1 MLNDKSFA
9 ALKNFPFQFIL
20 VFLIFAAGTGVA
32 GYRYYH
38 YAEEHLKNESQKDLS
53 VIADLKIDEITK
65 WRTERLG
72 DANLVFR
79 NPFLASAI
87 HQWLQHG
94 SPDLKQK
101 IVVFMKALEDQNQYR
116 RIILLDENG
125 DIRLT
130 VPADEI
136 SLGFD
141 AKRLASEALLSKQI
155 IFSDLYLSK
164 LSDTVRLT
172 LVVPV
177 LITERNKTVPVG
189 TLLLRVDPSQFL
201 YPLIQSWPTPSG
213 SAETLLIRREG
224 DEVVFLNELRH
235 KKNTALKLRF
245 KITEETLPAAMALR
259 GTTGIVEGLDYR
271 GVPVLAALRPIPGST
286 WFLVSKVDKEEIYRS
301 LVERS
306 WFLVLLIILLLTITG
321 LGLLFIWN
329 RRGLEITRKE
339 RDKAQQYLD
348 IAAVMFLVISA
359 DQKVVL
365 INRKGSEILG
375 YKDEEIIGAD
385 WFDKFLPEKI
395 REEVKE
401 AFTQLM
407 SGELSPVEY
416 FENTIVT
423 KNGDERL
430 IAWHNTVIRGGSGNI
445 IGTLSSGDDI
455 TQRKQ
460 IEERLKQERKFS
472 ESVINSLPGVFYLFD
487 EQGKFLLWNR
497 NFENVSEYSAS
508 EIKNMA
514 PLDFFPEDE
523 KQFMLER
530 IEQVFLVGHADAE
543 AHFTSKSGRQ
553 TPYYFTGS
561 LYKISDAPLLIGT
574 GIDITEIKTAQDAVR
589 RTMMELERSN
599 KELEQFAYIASH
611 DLQEP
616 LRMVSSY
623 VQLLAQ
629 RYKGRFDADADDFI
643 HYAVDGARRMQRMI
657 NDLLSYS
664 RVGTRGKPFGQA
676 DCDEILKQVLA
687 GLRLQIEEC
696 GALITSDPL
705 PVVMAD
711 ASQLHQVFQ
720 NLISNAIKFRG
731 EKIPE
736 IYVSAERKRG
746 EWIFSVSDNGIGFEE
761 KYAGKIFDIFKR
773 LYPASKYPG
782 SGIGLTIC
790 RKIIERHK
798 GRIWAGSEPGKG
810 SVFYFTLP
818 AQNES

>member
-1 MLNDKSFA
+1 MGNKKSLA
-9 ALKNFPFQFIL
+9 SLKSFPFQFI
-20 VFLIFAAGTGVA
+20 VIFLIFAAVTGAA

-38 YAEEHLKNESQKDLS
+38 YAKEHLKNESQKDLS

-65 WRTERLG
+65 WRKERLG

-79 NPFLASAI
+79 NPFMTSAI
-87 HQWLQHG
+87 HQWLKHG

-101 IVVFMKALEDQNQYR
+101 IVVFMKALDDQSQYR
-116 RIILLDENG
+116 RIILLDEKG

-136 SLGFD
+136 SLGPN
-141 AKRLASEALLSKQI
+141 AKKLASEALLSKKI
-155 IFSDLYLSK
+155 IFSDLYISK

-172 LVVPV
+172 LVVPLLV
-177 LITERNKTVPVG
+177 QQRNETVPVG
-189 TLLLRVDPSQFL
+189 VLLLRVDPSQFL
-201 YPLIQSWPTPSG
+201 YPLIQSWPTPSD

-224 DEVVFLNELRH
+224 DDVVFLNELRH

-271 GVPVLAALRPIPGST
+271 GVPVLAALRAIPGST
-286 WFLVSKVDKEEIYRS
+286 WSLVSKVDKEEIYRP

-306 WFLVLLIILLLTITG
+306 WFLVLLVILLVTVTG
-321 LGLLFIWN
+321 LGLLFVWH
-329 RRGLEITRKE
+329 RRGLEIVREE

-348 IAAVMFLVISA
+348 IAAVMFLIINA

-375 YKDEEIIGAD
+375 YKEEEIIGMD
-385 WFDKFLPEKI
+385 WFDKFVPEKI
-395 REEVKE
+395 REEVKG
-401 AFTQLM
+401 AFSKLT
-407 SGELSPVEY
+407 SGEVSPGGY
-416 FENTIVT
+416 FENMVLTR
-423 KNGDERL
+423 NGEERL
-430 IAWHNTVIRGGSGNI
+430 IAWHNTVIRDESDNI

-460 IEERLKQERKFS
+460 TEE
-472 ESVINSLPGVFYLFD
+472 SL
-487 EQGKFLLWNR
+487 
-497 NFENVSEYSAS
+497 
-508 EIKNMA
+508 
-514 PLDFFPEDE
+514 
-523 KQFMLER
+523 
-530 IEQVFLVGHADAE
+530 
-543 AHFTSKSGRQ
+543 
-553 TPYYFTGS
+553 
-561 LYKISDAPLLIGT
+561 
-574 GIDITEIKTAQDAVR
+574 IKT
-589 RTMMELERSN
+589 MLELERSN

-643 HYAVDGARRMQRMI
+643 HYAVDGASRMQTMI
-657 NDLLSYS
+657 NDLLAYS
-664 RVGTRGKPFGQA
+664 RVGTKGKPFGQA

-687 GLRLQIEEC
+687 GLKLQIAES

-731 EKIPE
+731 EKTPE
-736 IYVSAERKRG
+736 IYIRAERKES
-746 EWIFSVSDNGIGFEE
+746 EWVFSVSDNGIGFEQ

-773 LYPASKYPG
+773 LHSASKYPG

-798 GRIWAGSEPGKG
+798 GRVWAESGPGKG

-818 AQNES
+818 ARHEE

>member
-1 MLNDKSFA
+1 MGNKKPFA
-9 ALKNFPFQFIL
+9 ALKNFPVQFIL

-38 YAEEHLKNESQKDLS
+38 YAKEHLKNEGQKDLS
-53 VIADLKIDEITK
+53 VIADLKIDEIIK
-65 WRTERLG
+65 WRKERLG

-79 NPFLASAI
+79 NPFIVPAI
-87 HQWLQHG
+87 HQWLKHG
-94 SPDLKQK
+94 SPDLKEK
-101 IVVFMKALEDQNQYR
+101 IVVFMKALEDQTQYR
-116 RIILLDENG
+116 RIILLDEKG

-136 SLGFD
+136 SLGSD
-141 AKRLASEALLSKQI
+141 AKSLASEALLSKQI
-155 IFSDLYLSK
+155 IFSDLYISK

-172 LVVPV
+172 LVVPLLV
-177 LITERNKTVPVG
+177 TERNKTVPVG
-189 TLLLRVDPSQFL
+189 TLLLRVDPYQFL
-201 YPLIQSWPTPSG
+201 YPLIQSWPTPSD
-213 SAETLLIRREG
+213 SAETLLIRRDG

-235 KKNTALKLRF
+235 RKNTALKLRF

-259 GTTGIVEGLDYR
+259 GTTGVVEGMDYR

-286 WFLVSKVDKEEIYRS
+286 WSLVSKVDKEEIYRP

-348 IAAVMFLVISA
+348 IAAVMFLVVNA
-359 DQKVVL
+359 GQKVVL
-365 INRKGSEILG
+365 INRKGCDILG
-375 YKDEEIIGAD
+375 YREEEIIGMD
-385 WFDKFLPEKI
+385 WFENFVPERYGK
-395 REEVKE
+395 EVKE
-401 AFTQLM
+401 TFAKLM
-407 SGELSPVEY
+407 SGTVSPIEY
-416 FENTIVT
+416 FENMVLT
-423 KNGDERL
+423 KSGEERL
-430 IAWHNTVIRGGSGNI
+430 IAWHNTVVRDESGNI

-460 IEERLKQERKFS
+460 TEE
-472 ESVINSLPGVFYLFD
+472 SLM
-487 EQGKFLLWNR
+487 K
-497 NFENVSEYSAS
+497 A
-508 EIKNMA
+508 
-514 PLDFFPEDE
+514 
-523 KQFMLER
+523 
-530 IEQVFLVGHADAE
+530 
-543 AHFTSKSGRQ
+543 
-553 TPYYFTGS
+553 
-561 LYKISDAPLLIGT
+561 
-574 GIDITEIKTAQDAVR
+574 
-589 RTMMELERSN
+589 MMELERSN
-599 KELEQFAYIASH
+599 RELEQFAYIASH

-643 HYAVDGARRMQRMI
+643 HYAVDGARRMQTMI

-687 GLRLQIEEC
+687 GLKLQIEES

-705 PVVMAD
+705 PAVMAD
-711 ASQLHQVFQ
+711 ASQLYQVFQ

-736 IYVSAERKRG
+736 IYVSAERKKG
-746 EWIFSVSDNGIGFEE
+746 ELIFSVSDNGIGFEE

-798 GRIWAGSEPGKG
+798 GRIWAESEPGKG

-818 AQNES
+818 AQNEE